1 MYLQKAIFCILK
13 HARQTC
19 PHEYLNPEDLPQ
31 NVCILNQLL
40 HISAVPVFS
49 GEIQA
54 NYKDNGSFLSL
65 ATALNL
71 CFANTRDGGIFI
83 CKGSSVAI
91 FSSGTLFHIF
101 DPHARDSNGNV
112 DADGHSVLLTVSS
125 FSNLQALLRKLFRCE
140 SAAFELYTIS
150 LVNVEMMTFVQRH
163 VQRQNEDRCCLTMD
177 SIQPVSSP
185 CQTCHTGTSQTQ
197 SNNIHLSNKQE
208 TVIKQF
214 HSSVNTGPSF
224 VCKSCSHMV

>member
-1 MYLQKAIFCILK
+1 M
-13 HARQTC
+13 
-19 PHEYLNPEDLPQ
+19 
-31 NVCILNQLL
+31 
-40 HISAVPVFS
+40 PVFS

-65 ATALNL
+65 AKALNL

-101 DPHARDSNGNV
+101 DPHARDSNGNF

-125 FSNLQALLRKLFRCE
+125 FSNLQALLRKLFMCE
-140 SAAFELYTIS
+140 SAAFELYTFS
-150 LVNVEMMTFVQRH
+150 LVNVEIMIFVQRH

-185 CQTCHTGTSQTQ
+185 CQTWHTGTSQTQ
-197 SNNIHLSNKQE
+197 SNNIHLSDKQR
-208 TVIKQF
+208 
-214 HSSVNTGPSF
+214 SSNFIPL
-224 VCKSCSHMV
+224 